1 MVRQLNRAAAPPSAQ
16 AAKEAPTPLWHGRNG
31 AGAQEPEFEAQLG
44 PSLTEDNTPASKLWR
59 LSKDRRDV
67 PRRA

>member
-1 MVRQLNRAAAPPSAQ
+1 M
-16 AAKEAPTPLWHGRNG
+16 WHGRNG